1 MQIKKFVA
9 PTLKDA
15 TIQMKAELGDEAIIL
30 GSRMI
35 MGDNSTGKRK
45 MFEITAGVD
54 NINVKSNRHEKTS
67 SNRKREERNF
77 EDELALLKEKIYS
90 KQRSMNSFSRP
101 SKSYEPGIDEL
112 LQEPDDFSLD
122 TELDEIADVLNYREV
137 NKTIINNVV
146 KQLKGY
152 NKLLKPDNLDSYVIS
167 SISSMIPTGN
177 FELMKGKKAQ
187 VVSLVGPT
195 GVGKTTCIAKLA
207 VIAKILNNIKVGLI
221 SIDTY
226 RLGAIDQLK
235 IFSDISNIEMLVAY
249 EPEDMPGLV
258 NKFKD
263 KDLIFIDTAGR
274 SQKDR
279 AHLETTKKFLDKIPV
294 DKTFLVL
301 SSTHTT
307 RTLQDAVE
315 KFGIFNFNSLIF
327 TKIDEAAVFGN
338 LLNVVTN
345 YNYPVIFLSN
355 GQVIPDDIVA
365 AEPEFIA
372 KMIYSGK
379 AAK

>member
-15 TIQMKAELGDEAIIL
+15 TVQMKSELGDEAIIL

-35 MGDNSTGKRK
+35 VGDNSSGKRK
-45 MFEITAGVD
+45 MFEITAGID
-54 NINVKSNRHEKTS
+54 NINLKSNRHEIL
-67 SNRKREERNF
+67 SNKPAEERKF
-77 EDELALLKEKIYS
+77 EEELALLKEKIYS
-90 KQRSMNSFSRP
+90 KQRNMNSYSRP
-101 SKSYEPGIDEL
+101 SKNFESGIEEL
-112 LQEPDDFSLD
+112 LKKPDNFSLD
-122 TELDEIADVLNYREV
+122 TELDEIADVLSYREV
-137 NKTIINNVV
+137 NKSIIKNVI

-152 NKLLKPDNLDSYVIS
+152 DKLLKPDNLDSYVIS

-177 FELMKGKKAQ
+177 FELFKGKKAQ
-187 VVSLVGPT
+187 IVSLVGPT

-249 EPEDMPGLV
+249 EPEDMSGLV

-279 AHLETTKKFLDKIPV
+279 THLETTKKFLDKVHV

-315 KFGIFNFNSLIF
+315 KFGIFNYNSLIF

-355 GQVIPDDIVA
+355 GQVIPDDIIA
-365 AEPEFIA
+365 ADPEFIA